1 MCGKAVKR
9 VETRQNHTLVR
20 LLHASAIRLMT
31 TPYGQMRCLAARSM
45 MQNDDDHVA
54 ASWDRKI
61 GPGGKNGRIGSGT
74 GSSSAGGRGSVM
86 LATHATSKFSHFA
99 CCSVV
104 IFTAQQCSR
113 QRFRD
118 PSTRFASFTWAG
130 RGLSADHL
138 WPNEIALPVVG
149 LKSKTVGTIRKK
161 QMHVK
166 RAINLED
173 ILARPM
179 YSLQRCTED
188 MPWRKCCTMRVVT
201 DRRPS

>member
-1 MCGKAVKR
+1 MGS
-9 VETRQNHTLVR
+9 E
-20 LLHASAIRLMT
+20 
-31 TPYGQMRCLAARSM
+31 
-45 MQNDDDHVA
+45 D
-54 ASWDRKI
+54 W
-61 GPGGKNGRIGSGT
+61 PGGLKWSHWLRNRFKLT
-74 GSSSAGGRGSVM
+74 AGGRGSVM

-201 DRRPS
+201 DRRPSWIDCARVALNRNLAAHGWRHRDRNGVA